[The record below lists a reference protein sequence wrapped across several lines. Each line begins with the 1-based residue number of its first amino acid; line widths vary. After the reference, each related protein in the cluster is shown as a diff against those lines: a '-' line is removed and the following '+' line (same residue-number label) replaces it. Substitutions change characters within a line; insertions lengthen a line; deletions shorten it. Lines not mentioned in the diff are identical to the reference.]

1 MISIILFYIAEV
13 DGLRLDKFLKLSR
26 LVKRRT
32 VAQEMAEIGAV
43 RLNGRQCK
51 PSSEVRGRDEA
62 YDIRAYRVQR
72 AYPRRVLSVKVEN
85 ADEAALK
92 RGATAYSVI
101 EEKQVSQDEKPW

>member
-1 MISIILFYIAEV
+1 M
-13 DGLRLDKFLKLSR
+13 RLDKFLKLSR

-32 VAQEMAEIGAV
+32 MAQEMAEIGAV

-51 PSSEVRGRDEA
+51 PSSEVRGGDTVE
-62 YDIRAYRVQR
+62 V

-92 RGATAYSVI
+92 RGAAAYSDI
-101 EEKQVSQDEKPW
+101 EEKQVSHEALRPIPL

>member
-1 MISIILFYIAEV
+1 M
-13 DGLRLDKFLKLSR
+13 RLDKFLKLSR

-51 PSSEVRGRDEA
+51 PSADVHCGDTVEV
-62 YDIRAYRVQR
+62 

-92 RGATAYSVI
+92 RCASAYSVI
-101 EEKQVSQDEKPW
+101 EEKQVSQEEKPW

>member
-51 PSSEVRGRDEA
+51 PSAEVRGGDTVE
-62 YDIRAYRVQR
+62 V

-92 RGATAYSVI
+92 CGAAAYSVI

>member
-51 PSSEVRGRDEA
+51 PSAEVRGGDTVE
-62 YDIRAYRVQR
+62 V

-92 RGATAYSVI
+92 RGTAAYSVI